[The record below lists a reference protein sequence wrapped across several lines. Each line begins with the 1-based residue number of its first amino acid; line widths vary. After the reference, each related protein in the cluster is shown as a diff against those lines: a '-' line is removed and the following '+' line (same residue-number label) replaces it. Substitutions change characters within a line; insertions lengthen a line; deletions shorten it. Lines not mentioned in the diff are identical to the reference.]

1 MKHLLIWLFALAMAV
16 PAQAQK
22 TKPRKAINAR
32 PTAEKTTVPATA
44 PVLVVKRTPC
54 HGTCPIYTAAIFA
67 DGRVEYEGERFVAL
81 IGKHTLSLPVATVNQ
96 MLAEAKRVNFSKFQ
110 DQYVGNTS
118 DLPATIITVQPVG
131 QPAKTVHAQESIPVA
146 LEAYINFLTQRLDPL
161 AKGVMDK

>member
-1 MKHLLIWLFALAMAV
+1 MKHLLIWLFALAIAL
-16 PAQAQK
+16 PAQAQQA
-22 TKPRKAINAR
+22 KPRKAGSAR
-32 PTAEKTTVPATA
+32 PAAKKTNTPATA

-81 IGKHTLSLPVATVNQ
+81 VGKHTLSLPVATVNQ
-96 MLAEAKRVNFSKFQ
+96 LLAEAKRINFNKFQ
-110 DQYVGNTS
+110 DQYVGNTA

-131 QPAKTVHAQESIPVA
+131 QSAKTVHAQEDIPASLEGYIA
-146 LEAYINFLTQRLDPL
+146 LLNQQLDPL